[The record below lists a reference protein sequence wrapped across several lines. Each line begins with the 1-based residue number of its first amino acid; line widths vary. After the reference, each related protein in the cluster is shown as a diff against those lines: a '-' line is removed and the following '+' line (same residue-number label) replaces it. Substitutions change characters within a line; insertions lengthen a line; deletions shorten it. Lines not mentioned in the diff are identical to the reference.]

1 MQTALGEQLR
11 QQREGQVAD
20 AVLRSC
26 VHCGFCNATC
36 PTYRLLGDERD
47 GPRGRI
53 YLMKQ
58 ALEGGAVSRRTQ
70 LHLDRCLTCM
80 SCETTCPSGV
90 QYHRLLDI
98 GRKFVDERVGRS
110 FGDRLQRWALRRI
123 LPHPRRFGLLLRLG
137 QMARPVLL
145 GRVRRLVP
153 PQQTARP
160 WPAPSRDRKM
170 LVLPGCVQP
179 ALAPN
184 INVATARVLDRL
196 GISLAVAKGTVCCG
210 ALSYHLGAQEEGRHF
225 ARANIDAWLGHLE
238 NGAEAIVMT
247 ASGCG
252 AHVKQYGEI
261 LAGDPGYAKKA
272 ARISSHT
279 LDISEALAREHLQ
292 KLRSPRASR
301 VAFQSPCSLQHAQPL
316 GGLVERLLTDLGFE
330 LSAVPNAHLC
340 CGSAGAYSMLQR
352 DLSNRLRSDKIQ
364 ALESGSP
371 SVVEVLTSRE
381 FSMGGLSK
389 YGWWDMPVPEY
400 LKEARKEYEKVRAT
414 EKL

>member
-153 PQQTARP
+153 PRQTARP
-160 WPAPSRDRKM
+160 WPAPSHDREM

-196 GISLAVAKGTVCCG
+196 GISLAAAKGTVCCG
-210 ALSYHLGAQEEGRHF
+210 ALSYHLGAQEEGRRF
-225 ARANIDAWLGHLE
+225 ARANIDAWLGHVE

-261 LAGDPGYAKKA
+261 LAGDRDYAGKA
-272 ARISSHT
+272 ERISSHT
-279 LDISEALAREHLQ
+279 LDISEVLAREHLQ

-371 SVVEVLTSRE
+371 QRILTANIGCLAHLAAATDLEVRH
-381 FSMGGLSK
+381 
-389 YGWWDMPVPEY
+389 WI
-400 LKEARKEYEKVRAT
+400 EAVDAT
-414 EKL
+414 LA